1 MQPILRV
8 ENLRKKYLGQERPWL
23 FEHVTTAIYLAD
35 QIALVGVSG
44 QGKSTL
50 LRILSRL
57 DIQDD
62 GIMEY
67 RGVPYEQVAPREW
80 RTHIGYVAQQAV
92 MFEGTVDDNLRL
104 YSSLHQKAYN
114 EELAHFL
121 LGKVGLSTLDL
132 TQDAKC
138 LSGGEKQRIALVRSL
153 LMQPEVLLLD
163 EITASLDQGSK
174 RKVEELLLEWAETH
188 QTAMIWVTHDLEQAR
203 QVSNRVWFMAQG
215 TLLHDQSSTD
225 FFEYPADAEI
235 IRFLNAAGGRQGH
248 INVDCST

>member
-8 ENLRKKYLGQERPWL
+8 ENLRKKYAGLDRPWL
-23 FEHVTTAIYLAD
+23 FERVTANIYPND
-35 QIALVGVSG
+35 RIALLGVSG

-57 DIQDD
+57 DIHDD
-62 GIMEY
+62 GILEY
-67 RGVPYEQVAPREW
+67 SGVSYEQMDPREW

-92 MFEGTVDDNLRL
+92 MLEGTVEDNLRL
-104 YSSLHQKAYN
+104 YSSLHQKTYN

-121 LGKVGLSTLDL
+121 LEKVGLSGLDL
-132 TQDAKC
+132 TQNAKS

-174 RKVEELLLEWAETH
+174 KRVEEILHDWAEIH

-215 TLLHDQSSTD
+215 TLLHDLASTE
-225 FFEYPADAEI
+225 FFENLADEEI
-235 IRFLNAAGGRQGH
+235 ARFLNAAGEGR
-248 INVDCST
+248 NT

>member
-1 MQPILRV
+1 MQPLLRV
-8 ENLRKKYLGQERPWL
+8 KNMRKKHAGTDRPWL
-23 FEHVTTAIYLAD
+23 FEHVTTDVYPND
-35 QIALVGVSG
+35 RIALIGVSG

-62 GIMEY
+62 GIMDY
-67 RGVPYEQVAPREW
+67 RGVPYEQVDPREW
-80 RTHIGYVAQQAV
+80 RTHICYVAQQAV
-92 MFEGTVDDNLRL
+92 MLEGTVDDNLKL
-104 YSSLHQKAYN
+104 YSSLHQKTYN
-114 EELAHFL
+114 EELAHLL
-121 LGKVGLSTLDL
+121 LGKVGLPTLDL
-132 TQDAKC
+132 TQDAKS

-174 RKVEELLLEWAETH
+174 KRVEELLHEWADSH

-215 TLLHDQSSTD
+215 TLLHDQSSTE
-225 FFEYPADAEI
+225 FFEHPPDDEVT
-235 IRFLNAAGGRQGH
+235 RFLNAAGEGR
-248 INVDCST
+248 NM